1 MFSFKIAIFALTM
14 GSFITFLISK
24 REKASKSGILE
35 IFPSWKILSL
45 SPSGKRVCKRLIHL
59 SSSSCL
65 KIFLNLSV
73 ELDFCIIF
81 QQVEPKLY

>member
-14 GSFITFLISK
+14 GSLLRFLISK

-35 IFPSWKILSL
+35 IFPSWLILSL
-45 SPSGKRVCKRLIHL
+45 NPSGKGVCKRLIHL

-73 ELDFCIIF
+73 ELDLCIIF
-81 QQVEPKLY
+81 STG